1 WPFPPL
7 VVPPVDADAIHDT
20 LSSSRTWEVV
30 WFTLW
35 QAVASTALTLLVGL
49 APAYVFA
56 RYRFPGRT
64 LLLGLMTAMFVLPT
78 VVMGAAILAVA
89 PGSIDH
95 TVWAVLIAHVIFN

>member
-1 WPFPPL
+1 M
-7 VVPPVDADAIHDT
+7 
-20 LSSSRTWEVV
+20 

-35 QAVASTALTLLVGL
+35 QAVVSTTLTLLVGL
-49 APAYVFA
+49 TPAYVFA

-89 PGSIDH
+89 PATRSTTPCGRC
-95 TVWAVLIAHVIFN
+95 